1 MIVAITTALSR
12 EEIRGLVKTPDII
25 CTNVKWKFFIF
36 ALVAVLAVGAKS
48 ERVNFCDFAIR
59 LKNYGFK
66 RNDVKTCT
74 FFFSFFKLSPCFIC
88 YSVTILL
95 LSNFQ
100 HGISQWVCIAEQQSG
115 LEPTK
120 RYNSIMGFT
129 PKFYGIFQISE
140 NFCGHNT

>member
-66 RNDVKTCT
+66 RNDVKT
-74 FFFSFFKLSPCFIC
+74 
-88 YSVTILL
+88 
-95 LSNFQ
+95 
-100 HGISQWVCIAEQQSG
+100 WVCIAEQQSG